1 MKLIKAQMDST
12 PSSSVSLSTATSE
25 PPKGIQ
31 TDNRNHSELV
41 TINEKVNLTK
51 EQNEILKMVCNSYEM
66 TISEYMQQALVE
78 AMRFDIE
85 EGNFSDVLLE
95 KLGGD
100 KKKENANGA
109 QRSSVQNE
117 LDIFKKS

>member
-1 MKLIKAQMDST
+1 
-12 PSSSVSLSTATSE
+12 
-25 PPKGIQ
+25 
-31 TDNRNHSELV
+31 
-41 TINEKVNLTK
+41 
-51 EQNEILKMVCNSYEM
+51 
-66 TISEYMQQALVE
+66 
-78 AMRFDIE
+78 MRFDIE